1 MNERLIIFTRYP
13 VPGMTKT
20 RLIPELGPVRAAEL
34 HKQITEKTLDTAIN
48 AAALKGIRPEIH
60 YTGGDLKNM
69 RSWLG
74 SDIPFQEQCQGDI
87 GSRMYNSLIKA
98 FENGSRQI
106 ILIGTDIPE
115 IMPDHILSGFDF
127 LSNHDVVL
135 GPSTDGGYWLISLK
149 KPVNLFSNI
158 NWGTGEVLKQT
169 IDAAVEKGLSVHLLE
184 PLTDLDQP
192 KDLKAIALDKQ
203 WKRPYISVVIPALNE
218 EDKIKEVISNARDDE
233 VEVIVIDGGSTD
245 RTKEIA
251 VETGAKVLNG
261 PCSRATQ
268 QNLGAGIATGRILL
282 FLHADTLLPKDYKIC
297 VFRAL
302 MDTDVKG
309 GAFRFRTDSKKL
321 TVKLVEFCVNLRSRW
336 LNLPYGD
343 QGLFMKK
350 ELFDF
355 MGGFPAIP
363 IAEDVLLIRRLK
375 RQGSI
380 RIAPSYVVTSAR
392 RWCRLGIFRT
402 TLINQL
408 ILLGLSL
415 KIDPEKLAALYK
427 R

>member
-1 MNERLIIFTRYP
+1 MNERLIIFTRYHVP
-13 VPGMTKT
+13 VMTKT

-60 YTGGDLKNM
+60 YTGGNLKNM

-98 FENGSRQI
+98 FEKGSRQI

-158 NWGTGEVLKQT
+158 NWGTSEVLKQT

-218 EDKIKEVISNARDDE
+218 EDKIKEVI
-233 VEVIVIDGGSTD
+233 
-245 RTKEIA
+245 
-251 VETGAKVLNG
+251 
-261 PCSRATQ
+261 
-268 QNLGAGIATGRILL
+268 
-282 FLHADTLLPKDYKIC
+282 
-297 VFRAL
+297 
-302 MDTDVKG
+302 
-309 GAFRFRTDSKKL
+309 
-321 TVKLVEFCVNLRSRW
+321 
-336 LNLPYGD
+336 
-343 QGLFMKK
+343 
-350 ELFDF
+350 
-355 MGGFPAIP
+355 
-363 IAEDVLLIRRLK
+363 
-375 RQGSI
+375 
-380 RIAPSYVVTSAR
+380 
-392 RWCRLGIFRT
+392 
-402 TLINQL
+402 
-408 ILLGLSL
+408 
-415 KIDPEKLAALYK
+415 
-427 R
+427 